1 MRNRFSYFILA
12 TVFAIFAAIAAVE
25 YMTEYAKTGKC
36 YRTNSILSAEEM
48 RARVIRNLLI
58 FEMQSAARRNYGQ
71 MWQRNYLVSRDI
83 GSEELIRLIKS
94 KSIINLDQEAVYT
107 AMSAKE
113 IDSIDAN
120 FLSSNFSIVKQDSGG
135 MDIIP
140 IKNLAVMGAEE
151 ALKLRTDQLV
161 RGFELS
167 TFEHAFGYGNRRFQ
181 FDSYAIPLDC
191 CSPLLIKYPRS
202 HKSPEWNANQMID
215 WISTGKLPYR
225 ASLDVSNCGEILH
238 RNDQGE
244 TRFSF

>member
-25 YMTEYAKTGKC
+25 YMTEYTNTGKC

-48 RARVIRNLLI
+48 RARVIRSLLI
-58 FEMQSAARRNYGQ
+58 SEMQSAARRNYGQ
-71 MWQRNYLVSRDI
+71 IWQRNYLVSRNI

-94 KSIINLDQEAVYT
+94 KSIVNLDQEAVYR
-107 AMSAKE
+107 AMSANE

-120 FLSSNFSIVKQDSGG
+120 FLSSNFSIVKQEADA
-135 MDIIP
+135 MEIIP
-140 IKNLAVMGAEE
+140 IRNLAVMGAEE

-167 TFEHAFGYGNRRFQ
+167 TFERAFGYGNRRFQ
-181 FDSYAIPLDC
+181 LDSYVILLDC
-191 CSPLLIKYPRS
+191 CSPSLIKYPRS
-202 HKSPEWNANQMID
+202 NKSPEWHANQMID
-215 WISTGKLPYR
+215 SVSTGKFSYR
-225 ASLDVSNCGEILH
+225 ANLVVSNCGEILH

-244 TRFSF
+244 TRFFF